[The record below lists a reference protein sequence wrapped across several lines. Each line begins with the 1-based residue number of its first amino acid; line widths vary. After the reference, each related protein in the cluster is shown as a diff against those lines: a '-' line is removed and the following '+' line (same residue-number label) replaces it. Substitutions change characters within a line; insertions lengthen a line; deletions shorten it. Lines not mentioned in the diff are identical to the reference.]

1 MCLCNMYAWICF
13 LCTYFIYIYYHIKI
27 SNLICLLWANNKYTC
42 GFIFLFVIVYK
53 GILGRLGHIGIGPN
67 HLVKV
72 HKYCHV
78 WRCYQWHCLRF
89 LFGISHWILFLKTMP
104 LTTPPTI
111 GKLFWTLTWWF
122 GPLFRPYLLSAAI
135 ERLRGGQIV
144 FSHFHR

>member
-89 LFGISHWILFLKTMP
+89 LFGISHWILFWRQCHWQHLQPLVNFFGLWLDDSGHYLGLIYLAPQLK
-104 LTTPPTI
+104 
-111 GKLFWTLTWWF
+111 GCVAVK
-122 GPLFRPYLLSAAI
+122 
-135 ERLRGGQIV
+135 
-144 FSHFHR
+144 